1 MANGPKFKIRGF
13 LRKKYKTCL
22 VLEKKR
28 NKTKMAIFFNLQKIL
43 PRLLEGPLE
52 RLIQG
57 TKNLKTSDLRNDPEN
72 ILAAS

>member
-1 MANGPKFKIRGF
+1 MFSFAK
-13 LRKKYKTCL
+13 
-22 VLEKKR
+22 
-28 NKTKMAIFFNLQKIL
+28 KTKQNKNGDFFNLQKIL

>member
-13 LRKKYKTCL
+13 LIKKYKTCL
-22 VLEKKR
+22 VLAKKR
-28 NKTKMAIFFNLQKIL
+28 KQNKNGDFLNLQKIL